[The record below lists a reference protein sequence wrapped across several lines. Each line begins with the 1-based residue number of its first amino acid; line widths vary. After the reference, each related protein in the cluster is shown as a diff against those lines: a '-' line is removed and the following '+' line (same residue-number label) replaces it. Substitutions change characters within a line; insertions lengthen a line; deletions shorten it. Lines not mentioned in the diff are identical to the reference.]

1 MMIHY
6 QHTQKVASNL
16 NQQQYYNKHKR
27 SREHQLFYQSSAWA
41 KARELALKRDN
52 YLCVEC
58 LKAKRI
64 RKADVVH
71 HIIEVKDDFTKALT
85 LDNLESLCHAHHNG
99 IHKTGEKPKNISS
112 KISVVVSKNNPEK
125 F

>member
-1 MMIHY
+1 MNE
-6 QHTQKVASNL
+6 SNR
-16 NQQQYYNKHKR
+16 YYNKHKR
-27 SREHQLFYQSSAWA
+27 NRERQLFYQSTVWA

-58 LKAKRI
+58 LKEKKI

-71 HIIEVKDDFTKALT
+71 HIVEVKDDFTKALE
-85 LDNLESLCHAHHNG
+85 LNNLTSICHTHHNR
-99 IHKTGEKPKNISS
+99 IHGQS
-112 KISVVVSKNNPEK
+112 KKEQTKIPTKIDVVVNKQNYEM

>member
-1 MMIHY
+1 MSE
-6 QHTQKVASNL
+6 SNR
-16 NQQQYYNKHKR
+16 YYNKHKR
-27 SREHQLFYQSSAWA
+27 NRERQLFYQSTAWA

-58 LKAKRI
+58 LKEKRV

-71 HIIEVKDDFTKALT
+71 HLVEVKDDFTKALE
-85 LDNLESLCHAHHNG
+85 LDNLSSICHMHHNKVHG
-99 IHKTGEKPKNISS
+99 STKNKPHKFPTKIEVIES
-112 KISVVVSKNNPEK
+112 KTNKEM

>member
-1 MMIHY
+1 MY
-6 QHTQKVASNL
+6 ERNR
-16 NQQQYYNKHKR
+16 YYNKHKR
-27 SREHQLFYQSSAWA
+27 NRERQLFYQSTAWI

-58 LKAKRI
+58 LKEKRI

-71 HIIEVKDDFTKALT
+71 HIIEVKDDFTKALE
-85 LDNLESLCHAHHNG
+85 LDNLSSICHMHHNQ
-99 IHKTGEKPKNISS
+99 IHGQSKKEQPKISS
-112 KISVVVSKNNPEK
+112 KIDVVVNKQNKEM